1 MDVILS
7 LWSTLGLPA
16 TVLAFACALVRGA
29 KFLENG
35 ASEEALRYISG
46 LLRKGPLT
54 AFGPLGAAVVPLIFK
69 ALLGSS
75 PLSLKFIARSIILSL
90 AFWLVLI
97 LIKHPVWNSIL
108 HSLTSDDQVIYVVPA
123 VLLIDWISLAKASLV
138 LQFMSLTKKRGWTLT
153 FVVIDILLTCTLVI
167 SVYPIIY
174 SFLILNSGG
183 DSLSVSQF
191 LARLTFVFGNNIAG
205 YVVMAWMP
213 LVFYVV
219 GPRIVDI
226 QDVFIPS
233 TLMTSSWVI
242 LFLVS
247 SLITGL
253 LLPLEYLRRFT
264 VWWFKDIDTRPL
276 TVIARVA
283 ATLIV
288 VVALVFNAARWV
300 WLIV

>member
-1 MDVILS
+1 
-7 LWSTLGLPA
+7 
-16 TVLAFACALVRGA
+16 
-29 KFLENG
+29 
-35 ASEEALRYISG
+35 
-46 LLRKGPLT
+46 
-54 AFGPLGAAVVPLIFK
+54 
-69 ALLGSS
+69 
-75 PLSLKFIARSIILSL
+75 
-90 AFWLVLI
+90 
-97 LIKHPVWNSIL
+97 
-108 HSLTSDDQVIYVVPA
+108 
-123 VLLIDWISLAKASLV
+123 
-138 LQFMSLTKKRGWTLT
+138 
-153 FVVIDILLTCTLVI
+153 
-167 SVYPIIY
+167 
-174 SFLILNSGG
+174 
-183 DSLSVSQF
+183 VSQF
-191 LARLTFVFGNNIAG
+191 LARLTFVFGNNIGG

-219 GPRIVDI
+219 APRIVDI

-264 VWWFKDIDTRPL
+264 VWWFKDIDSRPL

>member
-1 MDVILS
+1 MPSGRVSSVEIAGSVARMASMACAVIEIVTMQGMWESRRLLAITISAVIRNGKRGMDVILT

-108 HSLTSDDQVIYVVPA
+108 DSLIGYYQAIYVIPV
-123 VLLIDWISLAKASLV
+123 VLLIDWISLAKASVV

-153 FVVIDILLTCTLVI
+153 FVVIDILLTCILVI

-174 SFLILNSGG
+174 F
-183 DSLSVSQF
+183 F
-191 LARLTFVFGNNIAG
+191 
-205 YVVMAWMP
+205 
-213 LVFYVV
+213 
-219 GPRIVDI
+219 
-226 QDVFIPS
+226 
-233 TLMTSSWVI
+233 
-242 LFLVS
+242 
-247 SLITGL
+247 
-253 LLPLEYLRRFT
+253 
-264 VWWFKDIDTRPL
+264 
-276 TVIARVA
+276 
-283 ATLIV
+283 
-288 VVALVFNAARWV
+288 
-300 WLIV
+300 

>member
-1 MDVILS
+1 MYFSYLCISHNIL
-7 LWSTLGLPA
+7 
-16 TVLAFACALVRGA
+16 
-29 KFLENG
+29 
-35 ASEEALRYISG
+35 
-46 LLRKGPLT
+46 
-54 AFGPLGAAVVPLIFK
+54 
-69 ALLGSS
+69 
-75 PLSLKFIARSIILSL
+75 
-90 AFWLVLI
+90 
-97 LIKHPVWNSIL
+97 
-108 HSLTSDDQVIYVVPA
+108 
-123 VLLIDWISLAKASLV
+123 
-138 LQFMSLTKKRGWTLT
+138 
-153 FVVIDILLTCTLVI
+153 
-167 SVYPIIY
+167 
-174 SFLILNSGG
+174 FLIVNSGG

-191 LARLTFVFGNNIAG
+191 LARLTFVFGNNIGG

-219 GPRIVDI
+219 APRIVDI

-264 VWWFKDIDTRPL
+264 VWWFKDIDSRPL